1 MNTQASKEMMEDC
14 KTEGAQVPGF
24 RTALVLG
31 GTGEIGKQVFLKLT
45 KINSRE
51 AGRDLPTDFQL
62 R

>member
-1 MNTQASKEMMEDC
+1 MMEDC
-14 KTEGAQVPGF
+14 KKEGAQVPGF

-51 AGRDLPTDFQL
+51 AGT
-62 R
+62 

>member
-1 MNTQASKEMMEDC
+1 MEDC

-45 KINSRE
+45 Q
-51 AGRDLPTDFQL
+51 AGTWEIC
-62 R
+62 